1 MQRRPGKRLEG
12 RGLQVLHLVPGS
24 ERREHYRGNNHR
36 PSPESNTAQ
45 EKSALPARRKL
56 FTKFEWDTW
65 LQRHLLAE
73 VSRGPGLRCLTLW
86 SGIALSVAALQ
97 VTFFGKL
104 SEGAEYFLAVANL
117 CGVAAVIADIREC
130 RRLHHLIL
138 LRRVARRCLRRMD
151 CLRIESE
158 KIVEFVHWLSADPE
172 VQQHFRS
179 GPCRSIRLVVQT
191 LDRLNATAEHYG
203 CVGKYVFKANEE
215 PIVRSVRM
223 LRSMPVAL
231 EDLLSGTLCAWLEEV
246 PRYDPEGWSLA
257 VAGKLIRL
265 P

>member
-1 MQRRPGKRLEG
+1 MQRRPGKRLQE

-24 ERREHYRGNNHR
+24 ERREHYRGDNQR
-36 PSPESNTAQ
+36 PSPESNAAQ
-45 EKSALPARRKL
+45 KSSAAKL
-56 FTKFEWDTW
+56 VRDTW
-65 LQRHLLAE
+65 LQRRLLVE

-97 VTFFGKL
+97 VTLFGKL
-104 SEGAEYFLAVANL
+104 SEGTTHFLAVAGL

-130 RRLHHLIL
+130 TRLHQLTL
-138 LRRVARRCLRRMD
+138 LRRVARRCLQRMD
-151 CLRIESE
+151 RLGVQSD
-158 KIVEFVHWLSADPE
+158 KIAGFVHWLSSDPE
-172 VQQHFRS
+172 VQRHFKCE
-179 GPCRSIRLVVQT
+179 PCQSIRLVVQT
-191 LDRLNATAEHYG
+191 LDRLNATAERYG

-223 LRSMPVAL
+223 LQSMPAAL
-231 EDLLSGTLCAWLEEV
+231 GDLLSGTLCAWLEEV

-257 VAGKLIRL
+257 VAGKLIGL

>member
-1 MQRRPGKRLEG
+1 MQRRPGKRLQG
-12 RGLQVLHLVPGS
+12 QGLQVLHLVPDS
-24 ERREHYRGNNHR
+24 EHREHYRGNSDR
-36 PSPESNTAQ
+36 PSPESNAAQ
-45 EKSALPARRKL
+45 KRSAAPVRRRL
-56 FTKFEWDTW
+56 FTRFVRDTW
-65 LQRHLLAE
+65 LQRHLLVE
-73 VSRGPGLRCLTLW
+73 VSRGPGLRCLILW
-86 SGIALSVAALQ
+86 SGTALSVAALQ
-97 VTFFGKL
+97 VTLFGKL
-104 SEGAEYFLAVANL
+104 SEGAAHFLAVANL
-117 CGVAAVIADIREC
+117 CGVAAVIADIRDC
-130 RRLHHLIL
+130 TRLHHLTL

-151 CLRIESE
+151 RRRIESG

-172 VQQHFRS
+172 VQHHFRS
-179 GPCRSIRLVVQT
+179 GPCQSIRLVLQT

-231 EDLLSGTLCAWLEEV
+231 GDLLSGTLGAWLDEV

-257 VAGKLIRL
+257 VDGKLIRM